1 MARATS
7 VISGTKT
14 RPLTDASES
23 SYLDGKDKELLK
35 CLRTGDDGC
44 YEILVRRFGPQVLAT
59 AKRYLRSDADAA
71 DCFQDTFLAV
81 FESIDKFEQRSTIGT
96 WLRGITINQCLMRIR
111 AQGRRQEDSIEH
123 LLPVFDEKGDRIT
136 SCTSNRSCGIGDSID
151 TVQMRRLVREKI
163 LDLPDIF
170 RVTLLLR
177 DIEGYSTKETATIL
191 GISKTAAKT
200 RLHRARTALGSLLK
214 PEMER
219 LKYHADM

>member
-7 VISGTKT
+7 AISRAKPATTAGTSQ
-14 RPLTDASES
+14 SE
-23 SYLDGKDKELLK
+23 YLDSSEKELLD
-35 CLRTGDDGC
+35 CLRAGDNGC

-81 FESIDKFEQRSTIGT
+81 FKSIDKFEQRSTIGT

-123 LLPVFDEKGDRIT
+123 LLPVFDEKGNRMD
-136 SCTSNRSCGIGDSID
+136 SCSSNGSCQID
-151 TVQMRRLVREKI
+151 ELLDTAQMKQLVREKI
-163 LDLPDIF
+163 LELPDTS
-170 RVTLLLR
+170 RVMLLLR
-177 DIEGYSTKETATIL
+177 DIDGYSTKEAATIL
-191 GISKTAAKT
+191 GISVTAAKT
-200 RLHRARTALGSLLK
+200 RLHRSRTALGALLK

-219 LKYHADM
+219 LKYHADV